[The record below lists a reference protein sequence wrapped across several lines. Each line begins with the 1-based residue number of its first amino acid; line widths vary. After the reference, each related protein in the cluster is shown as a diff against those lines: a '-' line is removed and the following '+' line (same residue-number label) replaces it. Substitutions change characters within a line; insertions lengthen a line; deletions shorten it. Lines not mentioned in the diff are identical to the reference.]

1 VLIEEDGLQV
11 GEYYNVRV
19 DSADEFDLYASIAE

>member
-1 VLIEEDGLQV
+1 LHSEKRASMLNDV

-19 DSADEFDLYASIAE
+19 VGVC